1 MSSTWLFWTNEEDA
15 IICKFVAEH
24 GPRSALC
31 ERAGVLPGRKAG
43 GINYRM
49 HFLNI
54 IPNPRK
60 PHQWVKGI
68 GGDIWLLRL
77 LSGTLNMGARRI
89 HEGKWLPADLTLP
102 AIKAKMREE
111 TLGDPK
117 AIERARNASRLTPK
131 KEAELSA
138 FLLGAGR
145 YACTVEVTELYK
157 VTRHN
162 VLALRKKLGVPLTTK
177 EAYNSEPAR
186 RCLANKREAFY
197 RGVADY
203 RKNFR
208 ERRRK
213 ELLRQYRKLMRAGC
227 KAQTKQCGICKQTW
241 FATLKFFY
249 KGKLHADGTQGLYSA
264 CRACGLPWTKKT
276 KRRKNKNKH

>member
-1 MSSTWLFWTNEEDA
+1 MNSTQLFWTNEEDA
-15 IICKFVAEH
+15 ILCKFVAEH

-31 ERAGVLPGRKAG
+31 ERSGVLPGRKAG
-43 GINYRM
+43 GISKRM
-49 HFLNI
+49 HDLNLV
-54 IPNPRK
+54 PNPRK
-60 PHQWVKGI
+60 PRPWINGSR
-68 GGDIWLLRL
+68 GDIRLLRR
-77 LSGTLNMGARRI
+77 LSEKLKLGARAIYKLGIFPGR
-89 HEGKWLPADLTLP
+89 TLP
-102 AIKAKMREE
+102 AINSQMRKQG
-111 TLGDPK
+111 LGDPMAK
-117 AIERARNASRLTPK
+117 ERARNANRLTPK

-138 FLLGAGR
+138 FLLGEGR
-145 YACTVEVTELYK
+145 YTCTVEVTELYK

-177 EAYNSEPAR
+177 QAYNSEPAR
-186 RCLANKREAFY
+186 KCLENKREAFD
-197 RGVADY
+197 RGIADY

-249 KGKLHADGTQGLYSA
+249 KSKLHADGTQGLYST
-264 CRACGLPWTKKT
+264 CRACDLPWTKKT
-276 KRRKNKNKH
+276 NKRRNEKKN